1 MMHAALPRPE
11 APPGLDNMVAVAA
24 HCWRA
29 ARDAGAPA
37 QRRLYMLLS
46 RQGHGMLAPAFDSL
60 MTLYE
65 AALGRRIA
73 TDCAAPSRD
82 ERPLLSLIDGSTSR
96 LASIDCA
103 EGPAAALDCAI
114 RSTQIMIALAT
125 HANPTPERLVDWS
138 TEGAEARVES
148 GAVLE
153 A

>member
-1 MMHAALPRPE
+1 MIHAALPHPE
-11 APPGLDNMVAVAA
+11 LLPGLGDIVAA
-24 HCWRA
+24 AARCWRA

-46 RQGHGMLAPAFDSL
+46 RQGRGMLAPAFDSL

-73 TDCAAPSRD
+73 TDRAAPSRD
-82 ERPLLSLIDGSTSR
+82 ERLLLGLIDGSMSR

-114 RSTQIMIALAT
+114 RSTQIMIALAER
-125 HANPTPERLVDWS
+125 ANPTPERPTDW
-138 TEGAEARVES
+138 GAQEADARVES
-148 GAVLE
+148 GA
-153 A
+153 ASQA